1 MAEST
6 GEYEL
11 FQQTFLGSSITN
23 FSISV
28 GWNSNPSTLSVN
40 LINDDLNKRDCSA
53 VDEGYY
59 LWQETNSNYHG
70 FPDGID
76 GDYYKNRGD
85 AFFGPPPGSPAYFKY
100 YTNDSQPEGI

>member
-1 MAEST
+1 MAERT

-40 LINDDLNKRDCSA
+40 LINEKLDYLVETMSMFELVEDEIHEDFDPYSHQEEEYEEVEEDD
-53 VDEGYY
+53 DED
-59 LWQETNSNYHG
+59 E
-70 FPDGID
+70 
-76 GDYYKNRGD
+76 
-85 AFFGPPPGSPAYFKY
+85 
-100 YTNDSQPEGI
+100 E